1 MVGRRKKQTKRENVE
16 IFYPLS
22 ADITIKNP
30 VSVLIVTGRDNQY
43 NLNDKLNLVILYLK
57 ERLMV

>member
-1 MVGRRKKQTKRENVE
+1 MVGRRKNETKRENVE

-22 ADITIKNP
+22 SDITIKNP
-30 VSVLIVTGRDNQY
+30 VSLLIVTGRDNQY